1 MNCFRYGHGGI
12 SAFYVTCILVYFNWV
27 YLTQLKY
34 ACPTGCMFF
43 HLPQKLSVKA
53 ESISIYST
61 TLGSYFKLS
70 FKIFH
75 FQQFFIVCPKTLALK
90 NNPLTHRC
98 VYQDQHL
105 VGVMKNARGCKHI
118 CHSYIYHSS
127 FTKHAK
133 TYITKRYI
141 FTI

>member
-43 HLPQKLSVKA
+43 PFASEIVSECQKYINIFHNLRVIL
-53 ESISIYST
+53 E
-61 TLGSYFKLS
+61 LS

-75 FQQFFIVCPKTLALK
+75 FQQFFIVRPKTLALK